1 MRKYFVTGFYLL
13 VIGGILLLGGILM
26 GANRSVIWDHGFK
39 VAQVKNE
46 TYPLDDFKNIY
57 VEGRDANV
65 SIKFGDRYKIH
76 IDGYRSQAPT
86 YKVKDGT
93 LTVLGSTRKG
103 RVGVDVLGREKI
115 TITIPMN
122 KTLDNVNLKTANSKI
137 SISDVT
143 INNLIKTAKDMD
155 YDADLE
161 LNDVTIHN
169 VDKLSLYNA
178 ELEMKNSNITNLSLT
193 GSAYSEVES
202 ENTTLKNANIN
213 LDQSNMDIES
223 SNIDSLK
230 AFVNHGKVE
239 ISKTTLMNKN
249 KVRILNKGRFTGEKL
264 TVDGLKLNTD
274 KGIVRYFDKS
284 YGTSFE
290 NKTDETNLLDVKATK
305 GTITI
310 K

>member
-1 MRKYFVTGFYLL
+1 
-13 VIGGILLLGGILM
+13 
-26 GANRSVIWDHGFK
+26 
-39 VAQVKNE
+39 
-46 TYPLDDFKNIY
+46 
-57 VEGRDANV
+57 
-65 SIKFGDRYKIH
+65 
-76 IDGYRSQAPT
+76 
-86 YKVKDGT
+86 
-93 LTVLGSTRKG
+93 
-103 RVGVDVLGREKI
+103 
-115 TITIPMN
+115 
-122 KTLDNVNLKTANSKI
+122 
-137 SISDVT
+137 
-143 INNLIKTAKDMD
+143 
-155 YDADLE
+155 
-161 LNDVTIHN
+161 
-169 VDKLSLYNA
+169 
-178 ELEMKNSNITNLSLT
+178 MKNSNITNLSLT

>member
-13 VIGGILLLGGILM
+13 VVGGILLLGGILM
-26 GANRSVIWDHGFK
+26 GANRSVIWNHGFK

-76 IDGYRSQAPT
+76 VDGDRSQAPT

-93 LTVLGSTRKG
+93 LTVLGSTKKG
-103 RVGVDVLGREKI
+103 RIGVDVLGREKI

-137 SISDVT
+137 SVSDVT

-155 YDADLE
+155 YDADLN

-193 GSAYSEVES
+193 GSAYSDVEA
-202 ENTTLKNANIN
+202 ENTTLKNANVN
-213 LDQSNMDIES
+213 LDQSNMDIKN

-230 AFVNHGKVE
+230 AFVNHGKVG

-249 KVRILNKGRFTGEKL
+249 KVRLFSTGRFTGEEL

-284 YGTSFE
+284 YGTSYE

>member
-76 IDGYRSQAPT
+76 IDGDRSQAPT

-122 KTLDNVNLKTANSKI
+122 KTLDNVNLKTDNSKI